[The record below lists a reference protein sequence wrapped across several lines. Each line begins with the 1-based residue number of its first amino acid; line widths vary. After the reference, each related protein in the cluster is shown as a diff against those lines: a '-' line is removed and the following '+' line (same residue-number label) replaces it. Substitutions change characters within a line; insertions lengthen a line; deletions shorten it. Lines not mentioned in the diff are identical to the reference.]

1 MRYLGELE
9 RIAEQNYISRRGRHR
24 ESVGERNLSGLID
37 DKIVEGAI
45 ELIPRKEP
53 GSAGDKL
60 NAIPRL
66 DNGCD
71 LRFTLYEIS
80 LIHRVGII
88 GRLLQATE
96 A

>member
-9 RIAEQNYISRRGRHR
+9 RIAEQKYISCRGPHR

-53 GSAGDKL
+53 GSAGDEL
-60 NAIPRL
+60 NVIRL

-71 LRFTLYEIS
+71 LGFALYEIS
-80 LIHRVGII
+80 LVYRVGII
-88 GRLLQATE
+88 GRLLQSTE
-96 A
+96 T